1 MSYRTANEYAFVNA
15 RIRGL
20 KSRLLGVGDYER
32 LMQSASY
39 EDFIKTLMG
48 TAYGPIIS
56 REHFVGVPYP
66 DELALILSRH
76 FAEVSHSITR
86 TLTGRVRM
94 FAESYMNMFL
104 AESIKSIIRGLHVG
118 LDREEILRFAVP
130 ASPEQEELFDRLVD
144 TGSVDAVIDDL
155 PYMDMRLA
163 LLTRVHAYE
172 KYNSTAPLEVALE
185 EWLLGTVSKVLAEFP
200 LKERARVLS
209 LLEARVVL
217 RNTLTVLRALHLA
230 LDEEIL
236 NLSLIQ
242 FTGPTDA
249 VTDAIRGRTSWREV
263 FSTLESTKY
272 ADIAGRLARIYGEQ
286 HNLADVELAIEDYL
300 AQKTK
305 QQLVAFPFHLGAVFG
320 LFGLKY
326 YEIRNIR
333 SIAVGIE
340 RGESPEMIR
349 RVITIF

>member
-56 REHFVGVPYP
+56 REHFAGVPYP

-144 TGSVDAVIDDL
+144 TGSVDAVIDGL

-163 LLTRVHAYE
+163 LLTRVHTYE

-185 EWLLGTVSKVLAEFP
+185 EWFLGTVFKVLADQHGDLSFVRIYSGTLRP
-200 LKERARVLS
+200 DTRVLN
-209 LLEARVVL
+209 AT
-217 RNTLTVLRALHLA
+217 RN
-230 LDEEIL
+230 
-236 NLSLIQ
+236 
-242 FTGPTDA
+242 
-249 VTDAIRGRTSWREV
+249 
-263 FSTLESTKY
+263 K
-272 ADIAGRLARIYGEQ
+272 
-286 HNLADVELAIEDYL
+286 
-300 AQKTK
+300 K
-305 QQLVAFPFHLGAVFG
+305 Q
-320 LFGLKY
+320 
-326 YEIRNIR
+326 NIR
-333 SIAVGIE
+333 RIWQ
-340 RGESPEMIR
+340 MH
-349 RVITIF
+349 